1 MTQQEF
7 FDELHLLQES
17 AARLAGISAQQAR
30 AIEVYARKLRVSIRR
45 ALKNEERRL
54 EEALPD
60 RIAAVLTTALAL
72 GVVIGWALRK
82 RS

>member
-1 MTQQEF
+1 MRQRESIDENSLQQT
-7 FDELHLLQES
+7 LPCRGG
-17 AARLAGISAQQAR
+17 ACVQQAR
-30 AIEVYARKLRVSIRR
+30 AIEALARKLQVQIRG
-45 ALKNEERRL
+45 ALKNEERKL

-82 RS
+82 RP